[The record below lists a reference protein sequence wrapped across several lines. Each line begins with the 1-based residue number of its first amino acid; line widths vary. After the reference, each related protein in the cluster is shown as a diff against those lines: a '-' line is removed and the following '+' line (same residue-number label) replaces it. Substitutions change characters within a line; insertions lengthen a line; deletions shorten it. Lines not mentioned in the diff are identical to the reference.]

1 MDTEKVDIVIGDF
14 LSTIEVAYSPVL
26 LVKGSSMVRGGNWV
40 YGVKSNGG
48 NRYISHLR
56 EKFISMCDNLS

>member
-48 NRYISHLR
+48 GIVILAT
-56 EKFISMCDNLS
+56 